1 MRVPAE
7 VRAKVVNE
15 GFGSAAELVGVEA
28 LPRIFRP
35 LVLLQPV
42 RVLPQLLH
50 QLLRLLV
57 LAVLA
62 CAHPLPLSAPW
73 RSSEP
78 SASSPEQAH
87 SRNA

>member
-28 LPRIFRP
+28 LARIFRP

-62 CAHPLPLSAPW
+62 CAHPLPLSARW
-73 RSSEP
+73 SSLEP
-78 SASSPEQAH
+78 AASSPEQAH

>member
-1 MRVPAE
+1 
-7 VRAKVVNE
+7 
-15 GFGSAAELVGVEA
+15 
-28 LPRIFRP
+28 
-35 LVLLQPV
+35 VLLQPV

-62 CAHPLPLSAPW
+62 CAHPLPLSARW